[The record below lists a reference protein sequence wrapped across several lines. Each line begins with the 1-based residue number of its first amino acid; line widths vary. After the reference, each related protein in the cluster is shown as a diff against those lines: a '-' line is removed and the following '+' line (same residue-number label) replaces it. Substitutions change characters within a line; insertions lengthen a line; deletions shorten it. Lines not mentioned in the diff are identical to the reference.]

1 MDDAFGKLPDGT
13 VDTLVK
19 PENKEELTSILT
31 YHVLSGKIMS
41 TDLSDGMKAKTVNGK
56 VTIHLKEG
64 KVFINDAEV
73 VLADVKRI
81 MELYMPIR

>member
-13 VDTLVK
+13 VDTRKTGEQGRIDLH
-19 PENKEELTSILT
+19 LT

-41 TDLSDGMKAKTVNGK
+41 TDLSDGMKAKTLNK
-56 VTIHLKEG
+56 EVTIHLKEG

-73 VLADVKRI
+73 LADVKRI
-81 MELYMPIR
+81 MELYMPSIR

>member
-31 YHVLSGKIMS
+31 YHVLSQIMS
-41 TDLSDGMKAKTVNGK
+41 TDLSDGMKAKTVAK
-56 VTIHLKEG
+56 EVTIHLKEG
-64 KVFINDAEV
+64 RSLSMMRK
-73 VLADVKRI
+73 
-81 MELYMPIR
+81 